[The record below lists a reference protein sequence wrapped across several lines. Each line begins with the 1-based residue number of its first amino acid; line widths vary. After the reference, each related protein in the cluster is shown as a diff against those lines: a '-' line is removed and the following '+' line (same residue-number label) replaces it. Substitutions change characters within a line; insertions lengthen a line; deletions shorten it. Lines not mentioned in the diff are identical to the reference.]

1 MPIEDFLVDFYS
13 KNTDQEIDQ
22 VKIDSI
28 VDYYGG
34 DNVSMINDL
43 YEKYDTGNI
52 NDDKVLEIKEYYS
65 LDLPKQGEVVEE
77 TTIQETEVEEKEPVV
92 EEEKKDNSNSFT
104 DNQIK
109 RFNKGEFL
117 TAEKDLF
124 NEYVKPE
131 NKESRKKKLAD
142 ETFQQLETYIKDIPV
157 ESIEKELAND
167 YFKVPDLEEM
177 KSRFEQG
184 RFLMSEKEAMAA
196 WEETGDIP
204 LDIYISDP
212 EKQKQYKSYIQSGV
226 LEPYSDQN
234 EAELY
239 SLEKQ
244 SKNNLYKKEAELYLR
259 NVPEDVQDLMLPFGS
274 NKEYKTSEEAVKALD
289 VTRQALV
296 DNSNQIKKDYSS
308 YFEEAKP
315 YNDRIKEIKKE
326 IGDIESTIKS
336 GNINDG
342 SPEAK
347 EAYLGLLNEAELIQ
361 EDYTKKGI
369 DKLYNNIVEFQEL
382 NNLNIKAFEEKAENV
397 ETKSILEKA
406 IGLDYTLSAR
416 AGTAMEEF
424 FVGGA
429 LNFGSLTSQV
439 LLKAAGAS
447 RGSTKLLQ
455 PYIDVIKQSTVN
467 YNKKLAEKRE
477 TTIPEAISLDDIENG
492 NIDFFDWFG
501 ESLANNSPS
510 IVTTFIPGS
519 AVLRGSSLV
528 RGAVAKGISKK
539 AALQAQQRL
548 IKQGTRTAQAIFF
561 TGESGGRYG
570 DLEVQ
575 QSNALER
582 LPMLKKQIE
591 EELNTDKKIEL
602 QEEYE
607 DLKRISDYSFAQKAF
622 TSYAYGGI
630 ATAAETLGS
639 LKLIT
644 GGNKLAKEIGKQNF
658 KAGIYGSKLNFAANV
673 TGKTISGISK
683 SAGKAIAVEELEEGL
698 TLIGH
703 NLVDIAVLGENKSV
717 IEGLNKDFL
726 ANTAVTSFAIM
737 APKTMGN
744 TRNMLKSEFSIRED
758 LKETEKKTLELI
770 QLQEQF
776 SALDPGIERDELR
789 NRRRQLLNE
798 LALDDA
804 ISLNN
809 LNYLSNEQIV
819 EVSDINR
826 QMRQFQNQMIELGK
840 TGDLSEGGIQ
850 ARKRIQD
857 QYTALDDKRTD
868 LLNTKKLKIRED
880 KKKIAE
886 SLGSNFVNL
895 RAEYYLG
902 LNDFYS
908 DVAMT
913 LMPKDGKYI
922 AVETSENGDITTD
935 LSELSKEEVEA
946 VNNFVASGQNATIF
960 GNNILVNNTIV
971 KKQIG
976 ASEYFGDAGYAAA
989 APIEELFHLQNKA
1002 KNIVDKDGLLSE
1014 EATKAVDE
1022 AIEFIGNKKELGL
1035 ISEEDY
1041 NDLIKRFELYKT
1053 GGKGKVILKSGK
1065 RGNATVDAEELL
1077 AQMNNAVAL
1086 GALTLDDVDNMP
1098 SLKGFIND
1106 LGKDIFGDSSW
1117 MFDLKTSDDVFKFI
1131 KNYQSNIQENISLAL
1146 PDDEDKTVE
1155 KFSKSE
1161 VTELAKQYKKDPN
1174 KTDVEELIKQYDNV
1188 ALKALGYDIS
1198 KGTIAPEEAISF
1210 VDKEFNSILRRYDG
1224 STEFS
1229 TWINSNIRPKRQA
1242 FYEEQIGKE
1251 SETTSIDSEQARQV
1265 VDDSETTADDRTEKE
1280 IRQSER
1286 KTKVAKRL
1294 KLEDKAI
1301 REVASKI
1308 ENIDLSKVN
1317 YKTLKNLANET
1328 IGEAFGISPNKILS
1342 NANLTK
1348 SEIANA
1354 QRYIKNNVDLLK
1366 ALLPDGY
1373 NKDFKSTGVPK
1384 VLLDKFYN
1392 KRSVRSKTVA
1402 GLNVQNKKPNIG
1414 SVEFLEVF
1422 GFVEGKPTRDDRN
1435 ISARIIALAN
1445 QAGKAIT
1452 NQTVREQLQ
1461 KDGMPESA
1469 LKNIKSGTPSGLF
1482 NKASK
1487 IPKIKNLKEDIAA
1500 KLKQIARLRSKNDI
1514 GKYLSFDTKAINE
1527 KTRLDLQLTMQE
1539 AAELGLIDTAV
1550 VEAGMMASGGRYT
1563 FYGDENNKYQNNTEA
1578 ISSGIKRPNKYIKR
1592 INGEYV
1598 LFAEAKKDNPVR
1610 TSDYIRSEEIKN
1622 NLKSI
1627 EDQIDED
1634 GLNPFVAKQGR
1645 LYYSKK
1651 DPAYKKLIK
1660 SVEKYEGEKAKRI
1673 KPPENGKITK
1683 EFLEAKKNQSEINM
1697 KVLNHVVNKL
1707 TNAVQKGM
1715 PMEVAGLVIVQSYQA
1730 SSGLIKIAAP
1740 FKYVS
1745 KKFEYGLKKDGI
1757 KKYREEHNPPASVV
1771 GASILWGIKNN
1782 ASELVMEAVNKNYYQ
1797 TILSKAD
1804 DSKLDLAKLDSF
1816 LPEGISIFDNP
1827 AIRIAEAG
1835 INLNTLLNPTTGKT
1849 MAEENNLAVP
1859 VEFENDANVSAE
1871 QNRLLI
1877 EKIKNGL
1884 DSKFAKQELNE
1895 FLKLAKSKIPATNNN
1910 KLILKNSK
1918 VLDLAG
1924 NLSIKEL
1931 LGKAASI
1938 DEALK
1943 IARDINASVKK
1954 IRVFDFDDTL
1964 ATTKSDVLFTAP
1976 DGTEGKLN
1984 AEEFATK
1991 GKELLDEGYV
2001 FDFSEFNKVTKGKPG
2016 PLIDLAKKIQDA
2028 RGTEDVFILTAR
2040 APQAAVAIK
2049 EFLYSQGLDIPL
2061 KNITGLGK
2069 STGEAK
2075 ANWMID
2081 KAAEG
2086 YNDFY
2091 FADDALQNVKAVKD
2105 VMSVVDVKSKVQ
2117 QAKFSKSKDLSS
2129 DFNKLIEESTGI
2141 GAEKVFSDVK
2151 AKLRGGD
2158 KKGQRFFIP
2167 SSAEDMLGL
2176 VYTTLGKGKKGEA
2189 HMKFYQDALLD
2200 PYARAME
2207 NLSTDRVNLMADF
2220 KALKKQLDVPK
2231 DLRKTTESGFTNE
2244 QAVRTYLWNKAGQ
2257 EIPGLS
2263 KTDMKELSDLVEN
2276 NPKLKVFADQ
2286 IMSITKGDGYST
2298 PTKNWASGT
2307 ITTDLIDVLNTTKRA
2322 KYLETWNQNKDVI
2335 FSKDNLN
2342 KLEAA
2347 YGTKYKESMENI
2359 LTRMKS
2365 GRNRIEG
2372 GNVLS
2377 NKVLDYINNSTGA
2390 IMFFNTRSAVLQTIS
2405 AANFV
2410 NWGFNNPLRAGAAFA
2425 NQPQYWKDFTKL
2437 INSDYLKDR
2446 RNGLKLNI
2454 SESEIAD
2461 AAKTSTNKAK
2471 AGLNYILEK
2480 GYAPTKF
2487 ADSFAIASGGATFY
2501 RNRIKDLIRNEG
2513 KTEKEAEAIAM
2524 REFREVSEISQ
2535 QSSDPSKTSSQQAS
2549 TLGRVVLQFANT
2561 PMQYARI
2568 QKRAVQDIVNGRG
2581 DLKTNIS
2588 KIAYYGFLQNMLFNS
2603 LQQGLF
2609 ALGFGDDEIDEKE
2622 EQKIIKMA
2630 NGMVDSSL
2638 RGLGFAGVTIQVLKN
2653 LGIDLY
2659 DRSKRDRPEYSDSY
2673 IKLLDFSPAVK
2684 SKLTKFRGAAYPFDS
2699 KKRRAEVF
2707 EKGFSLNNPAY
2718 ESMAKVVTATTN
2730 LPLDRLYSKVNNLSA
2745 AMDDETETWQS
2756 IAMVLGWPEWQIKG
2770 RQNYVEAPKTK
2781 EEKIKIKEE
2790 RSKTRIK
2797 EAKGSTDFKTL
2808 KKLNKSEQLR
2818 ILKNLG
2824 VGGYNLK
2831 KYKKLKEADLI
2842 EEIIKRNKKK
2852 EQ

>member
-1 MPIEDFLVDFYS
+1 MQEGNIEDLIIEDTV
-13 KNTDQEIDQ
+13 
-22 VKIDSI
+22 
-28 VDYYGG
+28 
-34 DNVSMINDL
+34 
-43 YEKYDTGNI
+43 EK
-52 NDDKVLEIKEYYS
+52 
-65 LDLPKQGEVVEE
+65 VVEE
-77 TTIQETEVEEKEPVV
+77 TNSIDDLIIIEPLEETVEDAKLVSEDISLDSQPDTEALT
-92 EEEKKDNSNSFT
+92 ED
-104 DNQIK
+104 QIK

-142 ETFQQLETYIKDIPV
+142 ETFQQLENYIKDIPV

-184 RFLMSEKEAMAA
+184 EFLMSEKEAMAA
-196 WEETGDIP
+196 WGETGDIP

-212 EKQKQYKSYIQSGV
+212 EKQEQYKSYIKSGV

-239 SLEKQ
+239 SLRKQ

-274 NKEYKTSEEAVKALD
+274 NKEYKTSEEAVKVLE

-308 YFEEAKP
+308 YLEEAKP

-369 DKLYNNIVEFQEL
+369 DKLYNNIVKFQEL

-416 AGTAMEEF
+416 AGMAMEEF

-455 PYIDVIKQSTVN
+455 PYIDVIKESTVN

-477 TTIPEAISLDDIENG
+477 TTIPEAISLDDIENE

-510 IVTTFIPGS
+510 IVTTFIPGG
-519 AVLRGSSLV
+519 AVLKGSSLV
-528 RGAVAKGISKK
+528 RAAAAKGISKK

-602 QEEYE
+602 KEEYE

-658 KAGIYGSKLNFAANV
+658 KAGVYGSKLNFAANI

-683 SAGKAIAVEELEEGL
+683 SAGKAIAIEELEEGL

-744 TRNMLKSEFSIRED
+744 TRNMLKSEFAIRED

-776 SALDPGIERDELR
+776 SALDPGVERDELR

-804 ISLNN
+804 MSLNN
-809 LNYLSNEQIV
+809 LNYLTNEQIV

-840 TGDLSEGGIQ
+840 TGDLSEGGRQ

-857 QYTALDDKRTD
+857 QYTSLDDKRTD

-886 SLGSNFVNL
+886 ILGGNFVNL
-895 RAEYYLG
+895 RAEYYFG

-946 VNNFVASGQNATIF
+946 VNNFVASGQNATVF
-960 GNNILVNNTIV
+960 GNNILINNTIV

-976 ASEYFGDAGYAAA
+976 QSEYFGDAGYAAA

-1131 KNYQSNIQENISLAL
+1131 KNYQSNIQEKVSLAL
-1146 PDDEDKTVE
+1146 PDDEDETVE
-1155 KFSKSE
+1155 KFSKIEDNKDIKEIFDEFTGSAE
-1161 VTELAKQYKKDPN
+1161 NRKFKSKEEFKGIPKLNEKGKVVYDGKGEIVYSKKPAK
-1174 KTDVEELIKQYDNV
+1174 EFFA
-1188 ALKALGYDIS
+1188 ALKEIEQSETLDASIRNIVGKSYLDMNPGFVKEVKEKISDKFKSEYDASKNSLFGWLTGKNIS
-1198 KGTIAPEEAISF
+1198 GQPLINRAAGDIQIKRGKKPSTVSADQKIGGEESRVTIGETLVSDEISPEDYTDMMLVQDKLKKIKPQQSKIAKKIDLTKNELNLVKRDITNFLRKSDRPAMTDPKKFFKAF
-1210 VDKEFNSILRRYDG
+1210 VDYMSTATGNRLYDKLSGTKDGLLSTKNRKAFIESIAEDLIALNKVDPSVMRR
-1224 STEFS
+1224 
-1229 TWINSNIRPKRQA
+1229 SNWTP
-1242 FYEEQIGKE
+1242 FYELEIKRMSPTQTQKAIDEGRIP
-1251 SETTSIDSEQARQV
+1251 STTNLNAGNDLFRTLDPSVDQV
-1265 VDDSETTADDRTEKE
+1265 VDYLMGIRPDVLKRKMPKFLAEVIAKNEFNDIVDNPKQPVYDTKGDLTDRTIDLSESITEKE
-1280 IRQSER
+1280 ITRGAPQVKEKIARPAGVKFS
-1286 KTKVAKRL
+1286 KTSINNAARLFLAKN
-1294 KLEDKAI
+1294 
-1301 REVASKI
+1301 
-1308 ENIDLSKVN
+1308 NIKEFKFNFEGKEFIYDVN
-1317 YKTLKNLANET
+1317 KGYLKNTDNTAVKYYQYVTQEILPKYLP
-1328 IGEAFGISPNKILS
+1328 ISNLVNS
-1342 NANLTK
+1342 NNYA
-1348 SEIANA
+1348 S
-1354 QRYIKNNVDLLK
+1354 R
-1366 ALLPDGY
+1366 
-1373 NKDFKSTGVPK
+1373 S
-1384 VLLDKFYN
+1384 DKFGRGHFMTGKQRAN
-1392 KRSVRSKTVA
+1392 VVKEGLKNEKKFTEKQRNIVKETVSQKAFTTTKKGKKQLVNFGSKEYLQKTTNNYDGLEYTLFQLQEMVKDYPETSFYVA
-1402 GLNVQNKKPNIG
+1402 GLFNSASGNSGHFIRQSAMPRGVDQ
-1414 SVEFLEVF
+1414 
-1422 GFVEGKPTRDDRN
+1422 GFIDAGFKGEKEH
-1435 ISARIIALAN
+1435 IWQQN
-1445 QAGKAIT
+1445 QAA
-1452 NQTVREQLQ
+1452 E
-1461 KDGMPESA
+1461 MM
-1469 LKNIKSGTPSGLF
+1469 F
-1482 NKASK
+1482 
-1487 IPKIKNLKEDIAA
+1487 EDI
-1500 KLKQIARLRSKNDI
+1500 
-1514 GKYLSFDTKAINE
+1514 
-1527 KTRLDLQLTMQE
+1527 
-1539 AAELGLIDTAV
+1539 
-1550 VEAGMMASGGRYT
+1550 
-1563 FYGDENNKYQNNTEA
+1563 
-1578 ISSGIKRPNKYIKR
+1578 
-1592 INGEYV
+1592 INGTVKEN
-1598 LFAEAKKDNPVR
+1598 FKFIRDN
-1610 TSDYIRSEEIKN
+1610 YFM
-1622 NLKSI
+1622 L
-1627 EDQIDED
+1627 
-1634 GLNPFVAKQGR
+1634 
-1645 LYYSKK
+1645 
-1651 DPAYKKLIK
+1651 
-1660 SVEKYEGEKAKRI
+1660 
-1673 KPPENGKITK
+1673 
-1683 EFLEAKKNQSEINM
+1683 
-1697 KVLNHVVNKL
+1697 
-1707 TNAVQKGM
+1707 
-1715 PMEVAGLVIVQSYQA
+1715 
-1730 SSGLIKIAAP
+1730 
-1740 FKYVS
+1740 
-1745 KKFEYGLKKDGI
+1745 
-1757 KKYREEHNPPASVV
+1757 
-1771 GASILWGIKNN
+1771 
-1782 ASELVMEAVNKNYYQ
+1782 
-1797 TILSKAD
+1797 
-1804 DSKLDLAKLDSF
+1804 
-1816 LPEGISIFDNP
+1816 GISN
-1827 AIRIAEAG
+1827 
-1835 INLNTLLNPTTGKT
+1835 
-1849 MAEENNLAVP
+1849 
-1859 VEFENDANVSAE
+1859 S
-1871 QNRLLI
+1871 
-1877 EKIKNGL
+1877 
-1884 DSKFAKQELNE
+1884 
-1895 FLKLAKSKIPATNNN
+1895 NNN
-1910 KLILKNSK
+1910 KLKDLSGRYGEKYNYGNLPPSIFIESLVEALKTNNFSKAISIWVRYFNSNVNGNNGGMNPNSLTFDGKTVSELFNVAVEAKYKNNPDVIAFQNSLIENQIVNGLDPKAAKELLNEYLKLVPQKTKAGKFSKSVLSESK
-1918 VLDLAG
+1918 VLNLEGDL
-1924 NLSIKEL
+1924 SMQEL

-1938 DEALK
+1938 DQALS
-1943 IARDINASVKK
+1943 ISRDINAPVKK

-1964 ATTKSDVLFTAP
+1964 ATTKSNVLFTAP
-1976 DGTEGKLN
+1976 NGTEGSLT
-1984 AEEFATK
+1984 AEKFAMD
-1991 GKELLDEGYV
+1991 GARLLEEGYS
-2001 FDFSEFNKVTKGKPG
+2001 FDFTEFDKVTKGKPG
-2016 PLIDLAKKIQDA
+2016 PLLDLAKKIQDA
-2028 RGTEDVFILTAR
+2028 RGTEDVFVLTAR
-2040 APQAAVAIK
+2040 APQAAIAIK
-2049 EFLYSQGLDIPL
+2049 EFLKSQGLDIPL

-2091 FADDALQNVKAVKD
+2091 FADDAKSNVKAVRD
-2105 VMSVVDVKSKVQ
+2105 VLEVIDVKSKVQ

-2167 SSAEDMLGL
+2167 PSAEDMLGL

-2189 HMKFYQDALLD
+2189 HMKFYQENLFD
-2200 PYARAME
+2200 PYTRAMD

-2220 KALKKQLDVPK
+2220 KALKKELNVPK
-2231 DLRKTTESGFTNE
+2231 DLQKTTESGFTNE
-2244 QAVRTYLWNKAGQ
+2244 QAVRVYLWNKAGEQ
-2257 EIPGLS
+2257 IPGLS
-2263 KTDMKELSDLVEN
+2263 KADLKELSDIVEN

-2286 IMSITKGDGYST
+2286 IMSITKGDGYSK
-2298 PTKNWASGT
+2298 PKDAWALGT
-2307 ITTDLIDVLNTTKRA
+2307 ITTDLIDILNTTKRG
-2322 KYLETWNQNKDVI
+2322 KYLESWNQNVDLI
-2335 FSKDNLN
+2335 YSKDNLN

-2347 YGTKYKESMENI
+2347 YGKKYRDAVEDS
-2359 LTRMKS
+2359 LRRMKS
-2365 GRNRIEG
+2365 GSNRLAG
-2372 GNVLS
+2372 GNKLS
-2377 NKVLDYINNSTGA
+2377 NDVLDYINNSTA
-2390 IMFFNTRSAVLQTIS
+2390 VTMFINARSALLQTIS
-2405 AANFV
+2405 AANFI
-2410 NWGFNNPLRAGAAFA
+2410 NWSFNNPLKAGKAFA
-2425 NQPQYWKDFTKL
+2425 NQPQFWKDFTML
-2437 INSDYLKDR
+2437 MNSDYLVDR

-2454 SESEIAD
+2454 NESEIAN
-2461 AAKTSTNKAK
+2461 AAKTSKNKAK
-2471 AGLNYILEK
+2471 AALNYILEK
-2480 GYAPTKF
+2480 GYLPTKY

-2501 RNRIKDLIRNEG
+2501 RNRVNDLIKNEG
-2513 KTEKEAEAIAM
+2513 LTKSEAEVRAM
-2524 REFREVSEISQ
+2524 KEFRAESEKSQ
-2535 QSSDPSKTSSQQAS
+2535 QSSDPSKISSQQAS
-2549 TLGRVVLQFANT
+2549 YLGRIILQYVNT
-2561 PMQYARI
+2561 PMQYARL
-2568 QKRAVQDIVNGRG
+2568 QKRDIQDMVNRRSMPG
-2581 DLKTNIS
+2581 KTLAQSNRIRLS
-2588 KIAYYGFLQNMLFNS
+2588 RIAYYAFIQNLIFNA
-2603 LQQGLF
+2603 LQQAVF
-2609 ALGFGDDEIDEKE
+2609 AIGFSDDDMDEKDE
-2622 EQKIIKMA
+2622 KKLLKTA
-2630 NGMVDSSL
+2630 NGMIDSSL
-2638 RGLGFAGVTIQVLKN
+2638 RGLGLGGVTIQVLKN
-2653 LGIDLY
+2653 LGIDIY
-2659 DRSKRDRPEYSDSY
+2659 DRSKRDRPEYTDSY
-2673 IKLLDFSPAVK
+2673 KKLLEFSPAIK
-2684 SKLTKFRGAAYPFDS
+2684 SKLGKFQSAAYPFDN

-2707 EKGFSLNNPAY
+2707 EKGFSLDNPAY
-2718 ESMAKVVTATTN
+2718 ESMAKVITATTN
-2730 LPLDRLYSKVNNLSA
+2730 VPLDRLFSKVNNLKA
-2745 AMDDETETWQS
+2745 AAAEDTEAWQS
-2756 IAMVLGWPEWQIKG
+2756 VAMVLGWPEWQIKG
-2770 RQNYVEAPKTK
+2770 KQNYVKAS
-2781 EEKIKIKEE
+2781 
-2790 RSKTRIK
+2790 SKRK
-2797 EAKGSTDFKTL
+2797 
-2808 KKLNKSEQLR
+2808 NKSSFR
-2818 ILKNLG
+2818 G
-2824 VGGYNLK
+2824 SSFSGSSF
-2831 KYKKLKEADLI
+2831 
-2842 EEIIKRNKKK
+2842 
-2852 EQ
+2852 